1 MAPDDVEL
9 WADAL
14 LLKIYAITGWTVP
27 EGTMLTVFTDQFRKK
42 IIESYANTNPDEIEY
57 AFRNYG
63 TTVKDWGKAMN
74 LALIDEV
81 MIPYLSRRAE
91 LSKVEEQK
99 TLPEPPAEPVEDLS
113 DQAMTDWMA
122 YVEDRVKACK
132 CTVEFIPLALYDWK
146 DSKGLITQTP
156 EEKKMYIERAVSY
169 RQIQL
174 TEACESDKTDTS
186 RRLLAELTAM
196 REARRYTGDTAEHLK
211 TLAKKMIL
219 FDLLNAKQ

>member
-42 IIESYANTNPDEIEY
+42 IAESYATTNPDEIEY

-81 MIPYLSRRAE
+81 MIPYLSRRAD
-91 LSKVEEQK
+91 LSKVEDQK
-99 TLPEPPAEPVEDLS
+99 TLPETPPEPVEDIS

-132 CTVEFIPLALYDWK
+132 CTVEFVPLALYDWK
-146 DSKGLITQTP
+146 DSKGEITASP
-156 EEKKMYIERAVSY
+156 EVKKSYIELAVSY
-169 RQIQL
+169 RQQQL
-174 TEACESDKTDTS
+174 VEACDTDKTDTS
-186 RRLLAELTAM
+186 RRLLEELIAM
-196 REARRYTGDTAEHLK
+196 REARRFSGDTAEHLK
-211 TLAKKMIL
+211 ALAKKWIL
-219 FDLLNAKQ
+219 YDMLNSKP